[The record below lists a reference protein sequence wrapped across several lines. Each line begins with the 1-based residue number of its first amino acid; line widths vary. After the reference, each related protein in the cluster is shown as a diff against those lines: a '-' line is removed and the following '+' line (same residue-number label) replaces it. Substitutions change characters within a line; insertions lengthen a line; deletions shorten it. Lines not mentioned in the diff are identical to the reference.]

1 MPMNIEWWWIDVI
14 VLLIILLAALRG
26 AIKGIGDTIVRIA
39 SILGGVILGTA
50 LSGKVSAFLMTTKIS
65 TSLHDHIYEIIRGDE
80 AGQPGLT
87 TGESANPVADTINST
102 PADPVGNSISKSLG
116 NIISNAAD
124 QASDAVADRLTE
136 IAVGIIGFALILVA
150 VALAAALIRALI
162 RQGRKSSIVI
172 GFTDRLL
179 GMVLGAVR
187 GLMIAWVAVALLIP
201 VTTLIAPENVPSVME
216 ALQQTTVAKVIYDV
230 NPFLLI
236 VRYILK

>member
-26 AIKGIGDTIVRIA
+26 AIRGIGDTIVRIA

-65 TSLHDHIYEIIRGDE
+65 SSLHDHIYEIIRGDE
-80 AGQPGLT
+80 AGQSGLT
-87 TGESANPVADTINST
+87 GGGSANPMADTINST
-102 PADPVGNSISKSLG
+102 PTDPVESPLSKSLG
-116 NIISNAAD
+116 NMISNAAD

-136 IAVGIIGFALILVA
+136 IAVGIIGFALILLA
-150 VALAAALIRALI
+150 VALAASLIRALI
-162 RQGRKSSIVI
+162 KQGRKNSVVI

-179 GMVLGAVR
+179 GMVLGGVR

-201 VTTLIAPENVPSVME
+201 VTTLFAPENVPAVMT
-216 ALQQTTVAKVIYDV
+216 ALQQTTVANVIYDV

-236 VRYILK
+236 IRYILK